1 MVMISLGRHQ
11 ANPIESFES
20 AVRGIPEARACFHL
34 TGRYDYLVHV
44 VVRDIEH
51 LRELVTKR
59 LASIHGVE
67 KEETFIVLSA
77 PKEDTGYPI
86 TLIPPDGSEQIHQ
99 AVRSKPRRKRSPRT
113 EEG

>member
-1 MVMISLGRHQ
+1 MISLGRHQ

-44 VVRDIEH
+44 VVRDIDH

-59 LASIHGVE
+59 LAAIRGVE
-67 KEETFIVLSA
+67 KEETFLVLST
-77 PKEDTGYPI
+77 PKEDAGYPI
-86 TLIPPDGSEQIHQ
+86 TLIPPDGTEKSSP
-99 AVRSKPRRKRSPRT
+99 AAGRKPPRGGSPRP